1 MPTGVNQ
8 SDRITP
14 KTGVAE
20 LAVAGGEP
28 MFRQTIHVGRPNIG
42 DRQRLRERIDDL
54 LDRRWLTNNG
64 QYVQEFERQV
74 ALSIGVRHVVAV
86 CNGTVALEIA
96 MRALGLSGEV
106 IVPSFTFAATVHAL
120 QWLGLT
126 PVFCDVH
133 PSTHSL
139 DPRRVEELITPRTTG
154 LMAVHLGG
162 HACDVDDLSAIANR
176 HRLTLLFDAAHA
188 FGCSYKGRMIGNFG
202 NAEVLSFHATKVLN
216 TFEGGAVVT
225 NDDDLADRL
234 RLMRNMG
241 FRTLDEVVCVGT
253 NGKMSEV
260 SAAMGLTGLES
271 LDAFIAVNRRHHE
284 HYREEL
290 GGLPGIT
297 FARGRETER
306 SNYQYVVLDV
316 DEAHTGISRDDLVR
330 VLHAENI
337 RARRYFF
344 PACHRMPPYRDLYP
358 EAGAALPETERLA
371 TSVLCLPTGETLT
384 AEDVAAICG
393 IVRLAVSHAGELRPI
408 LSGEPRWLKV
418 PDDEKR

>member
-1 MPTGVNQ
+1 MATGADR

-14 KTGVAE
+14 KTRVAQ

-28 MFRQTIHVGRPNIG
+28 MFRRTIHVGRPNIG

-74 ALSIGVRHVVAV
+74 AQRIGVRHVVAV

-133 PSTHSL
+133 PRTHTL
-139 DPRRVEELITPRTTG
+139 DHRRVEELITPRTTG
-154 LMAVHLGG
+154 IMAVHLWG
-162 HACDVDDLSAIANR
+162 HACDVDELSAIANR
-176 HRLTLLFDAAHA
+176 HRLRLLFDAAHA
-188 FGCSYKGRMIGNFG
+188 LCCSYKGRMIGNFG
-202 NAEVLSFHATKVLN
+202 QAEVLSFHATKVLN

-260 SAAMGLTGLES
+260 SAVMGLTGLES
-271 LDAFIAVNRRHHE
+271 IDEFIAVNRRHHE

-297 FARGRETER
+297 FARGSETER

-358 EAGAALPETERLA
+358 EAGASLPETERLA
-371 TSVLCLPTGETLT
+371 NCVLCLPTGETLT
-384 AEDVAAICG
+384 AEDIAAICG
-393 IVRLAVSHAGELRPI
+393 IVRLAVSHGGEIRPI

>member
-1 MPTGVNQ
+1 MPTGVER

-14 KTGVAE
+14 KTRIAE
-20 LAVAGGEP
+20 LAVAGGAP
-28 MFRQTIHVGRPNIG
+28 MFRRTIHVGRPNIG
-42 DRQRLRERIDDL
+42 DRQRLRERINDL

-74 ALSIGVRHVVAV
+74 VLRLGVRHVVAV

-120 QWLGLT
+120 QWLGIT

-133 PSTHSL
+133 PRTHTL
-139 DPRRVEELITPRTTG
+139 DPRRVEALITPRTTG
-154 LMAVHLGG
+154 LMAVHLWG
-162 HACDVDDLSAIANR
+162 HACDVDELSAIAHR
-176 HRLTLLFDAAHA
+176 HRLKLLFDAAHA
-188 FGCSYKGRMIGNFG
+188 LGCSYQGRMIGNFG
-202 NAEVLSFHATKVLN
+202 HAEVLSFHATKVLN

-225 NDDDLADRL
+225 NDDDLADRV

-271 LDAFIAVNRRHHE
+271 LDDFIAVNRRHHE

-290 GGLPGIT
+290 GGLPGLT
-297 FARGRETER
+297 FALGSETER
-306 SNYQYVVLDV
+306 SNYHYVVLDV
-316 DEAHTGISRDDLVR
+316 DETHTGISRDDLVR

-344 PACHRMPPYRDLYP
+344 PACHRIPPYRELYP
-358 EAGAALPETERLA
+358 EAGASLPETERLA
-371 TSVLCLPTGETLT
+371 NCVLCLPTGETLT

-393 IVRLAVSHAGELRPI
+393 IVRLAVSHAGELRLI

-418 PDDEKR
+418 PDDEKK

>member
-8 SDRITP
+8 SDRMTP
-14 KTGVAE
+14 KTRVAE

-28 MFRQTIHVGRPNIG
+28 MFQQTIHVGRPNIG

-74 ALSIGVRHVVAV
+74 AQRIGVRHVVAV

-133 PSTHSL
+133 PRTHTL
-139 DPRRVEELITPRTTG
+139 DHRRVEELITPRTTG
-154 LMAVHLGG
+154 IMAVHLWG
-162 HACDVDDLSAIANR
+162 HACDVDELSAIANR
-176 HRLTLLFDAAHA
+176 HRLRLLFDAAHA
-188 FGCSYKGRMIGNFG
+188 LCCSYKGRMIGNFG
-202 NAEVLSFHATKVLN
+202 QAEVLSFHATKVLN

-260 SAAMGLTGLES
+260 SAVMGLTGLES
-271 LDAFIAVNRRHHE
+271 IDEFIAVNRRHHE
-284 HYREEL
+284 QYREEL

-297 FARGRETER
+297 FARGSETER

-330 VLHAENI
+330 VLRAENI

-358 EAGAALPETERLA
+358 EAGASLPETERLA
-371 TSVLCLPTGETLT
+371 NCVLCLPTGETLT
-384 AEDVAAICG
+384 TEDIAAICG